1 MSSADVDTVDVGAI
15 TDALQDFRSHLE
27 SRSKPGRQLAT
38 IQAAAK
44 SARAL
49 WSDDEI
55 DAIADEHGYAT
66 MVKVAAERGCAAY
79 DRLVPHLLDIYRR
92 RLRFEPRF
100 EPELLPAPSGPRG
113 QWTLEAIRNHF
124 GCPQAGYTLRLLH
137 EWDAYCAYWKTAAM
151 TSSMKN
157 MSCSAFW
164 SLASMK
170 LKFPSLS
177 LLGQWWGLV
186 SISNVTVE
194 RLFGKMRAR
203 DGPLQRTMSLATL
216 KATLSAVH
224 NRVFVD
230 DAIAALSK

>member
-1 MSSADVDTVDVGAI
+1 MGSADVDTVDVGAI

-92 RLRFEPRF
+92 HLRFEPRF
-100 EPELLPAPSGPRG
+100 EPELLPAPPEPRG

-124 GCPQAGYTLRLLH
+124 G
-137 EWDAYCAYWKTAAM
+137 
-151 TSSMKN
+151 
-157 MSCSAFW
+157 
-164 SLASMK
+164 SLK
-170 LKFPSLS
+170 
-177 LLGQWWGLV
+177 
-186 SISNVTVE
+186 
-194 RLFGKMRAR
+194 
-203 DGPLQRTMSLATL
+203 LATPL
-216 KATLSAVH
+216 GFLMSGMY
-224 NRVFVD
+224 
-230 DAIAALSK
+230 IALSGRRQL